1 MRRATGSVTDWAQDA
16 LRHSYTRS
24 TDERAW
30 KLEAGTWTRTRTR
43 AGIGNLA
50 GTLRGDVG
58 RLDEVVWGEATAVDR
73 FRHGYSTPTTQA
85 VCDQVPPCMRVSSIS
100 GRPGRR

>member
-1 MRRATGSVTDWAQDA
+1 MDA
-16 LRHSYTRS
+16 
-24 TDERAW
+24 DA
-30 KLEAGTWTRTRTR
+30 

-73 FRHGYSTPTTQA
+73 FRHGYSTPTTRA

-100 GRPGRR
+100 RRPGRRCEVEASILYSTSYFS